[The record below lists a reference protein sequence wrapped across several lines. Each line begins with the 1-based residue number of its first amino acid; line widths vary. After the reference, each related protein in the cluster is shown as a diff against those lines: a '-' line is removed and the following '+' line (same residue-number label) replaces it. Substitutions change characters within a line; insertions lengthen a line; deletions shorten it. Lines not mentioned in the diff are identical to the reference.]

1 MYMDE
6 LIDEFIQSEYS
17 CKWIEND
24 IFGVYIRKGI
34 HVIHGRVLATIDVAN
49 IRSIPDKYK
58 GKGYFKSFMLKI
70 ESYNK
75 PVYVEC
81 IHNPHLLEMLN
92 KHGYQTLI
100 ENNTVHAIKYP
111 M

>member
-1 MYMDE
+1 MDE
-6 LIDEFIQSEYS
+6 LLDEFMNSKVP

-24 IFGVYIRKGI
+24 VLGVYIRKGI
-34 HVIHGRVLATIDVAN
+34 HRIHGELLNTIDIAN
-49 IRSIPDKYK
+49 IRSIPNQHR

-81 IHNPHLLEMLN
+81 IHNPRLLEMLN

-100 ENNTVHAIKYP
+100 EGHTTHAIKYSR
-111 M
+111 